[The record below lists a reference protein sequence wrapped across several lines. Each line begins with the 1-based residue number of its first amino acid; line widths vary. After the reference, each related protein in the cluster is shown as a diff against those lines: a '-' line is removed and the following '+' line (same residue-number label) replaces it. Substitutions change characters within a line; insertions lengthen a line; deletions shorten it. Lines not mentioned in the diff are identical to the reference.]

1 MRNLPRRLER
11 LEVRAKKIARAM
23 PEPHTLCFV
32 DMDKRV
38 VSKYEMGTGKWT
50 HFTEGE
56 RPLAAG
62 LGGGPYIPIF
72 PDIVASL
79 E

>member
-1 MRNLPRRLER
+1 MEWRGKLTRTIGRRLER
-11 LEVRAKKIARAM
+11 LEVKAQQIEAAR

-50 HFTEGE
+50 HFAEDE
-56 RPLAAG
+56 RPLAAS
-62 LGGGPYIPIF
+62 LG
-72 PDIVASL
+72 VR
-79 E
+79 